1 MASVAS
7 NSSGYGPFD
16 SDGPDRNVPLHADP
30 IEGETWFG
38 RARAVRLSMIFNYG
52 RAGHCVVRSPTQPLL
67 SYSYCRCFLTT

>member
-38 RARAVRLSMIFNYG
+38 RARAVRISMIFNMGG
-52 RAGHCVVRSPTQPLL
+52 RAIASFVRPPNRSYPT
-67 SYSYCRCFLTT
+67 RIGCFLTT